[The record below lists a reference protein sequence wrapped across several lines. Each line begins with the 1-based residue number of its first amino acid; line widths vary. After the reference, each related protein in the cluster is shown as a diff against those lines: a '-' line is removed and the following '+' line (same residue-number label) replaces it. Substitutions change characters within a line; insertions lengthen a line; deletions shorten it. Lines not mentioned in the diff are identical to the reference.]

1 MRSARFN
8 SAIGLVALAVS
19 GCTTTPPPVHP
30 QAQLDTAATRCGLA
44 PGELVQD
51 GSERRLLI
59 VVRQDASEAQ
69 RVCVTQWARHNG
81 LRPVFVDMALSTA
94 DLNEGCRMIALLAAS
109 TTFVLN
115 RVEPTYLPAINMNGT
130 VQRVVAVTIKGPPA
144 LIPPVQKRVEAEG
157 WKATIADDK
166 CVRVDPAGHSL
177 DEVTALSFR
186 VNNGEF
192 GDLRLNFV
200 LRPDGKPKS

>member
-1 MRSARFN
+1 VKPKSLIA
-8 SAIGLVALAVS
+8 SVALAAS
-19 GCTTTPPPVHP
+19 ACSTTPPPVHA
-30 QAQLDTAATRCGLA
+30 QMQLDTAATSCGLA

-69 RVCVTQWARHNG
+69 RVCVSRWARRSG
-81 LRPVFVDMALSTA
+81 LRPVFVDMPLAKA
-94 DLNEGCRMIALLAAS
+94 DLNEGCAMLALLAAS
-109 TTFVLN
+109 VNFMLVK
-115 RVEPTYLPAINMNGT
+115 VEPTYLPAINMNGV
-130 VQRVVAVTIKGPPA
+130 VQRVIAVTIEGPPA
-144 LIPPVQKRVEAEG
+144 LISPVQKRVEAEG
-157 WKATIADDK
+157 WKASIADDK
-166 CVRVDPAGHSL
+166 CLRVDTAGHSL

-192 GDLRLNFV
+192 GDLKLNFM